1 MPDWFESS
9 RRLTGPNLLF
19 DVPAALLELDCAT
32 SAQCDAWAA
41 RVRATCALLG
51 WPTPSIAMRMHA
63 PGAVAAFTAP
73 VDQLLAATE
82 LGEWAWQS
90 LAVEAEYAAG
100 GAEKLPPIPFGPGH
114 AAPGDADAAFETL
127 ARLARAEARPRE
139 CELRAAAKHHGVA
152 CLVDDEVLSLG
163 EGRHSQAWP
172 LSGLPES
179 GAVQWD
185 ALGQIGI
192 ALVTGSNG
200 KTTSVR
206 LVAAM
211 LRAAG
216 RAPGFNCTDGVFV
229 DGVAIERGDWSGP
242 AGARAVLRDRRVGSA
257 VLETARGGILRRG
270 LAVERADAALVTNV
284 SADHFGEYGV
294 HDLDDLAEAK
304 LVVAR
309 ALGRR
314 GTLVLNAD
322 DRTLVRHARHGDAPL
337 AWFALDRGNAV
348 LRDARADGAS
358 TCAYESGRLV
368 LHHAGARSDLGH
380 AAGMPLAMDGAASY
394 NLANLAGAALL
405 ASVLGVEAAVVA
417 SVLGRFGGERADN
430 PGRLERWSIGG
441 AHVLVDYAHNPEGLA
456 GLLGVAQGLRGQG
469 GRLLLLL
476 GQAGNRGDD
485 AIAALAAVAAAARPD
500 RVVLKDIAGYM
511 RGRREGDVARV
522 LSAALQAGGVAA
534 DGISVEL
541 DELAASQ
548 GLLRE
553 AQPGDVVVLPVHNLD
568 VRDRLTAW
576 LDTQ

>member
-1 MPDWFESS
+1 M
-9 RRLTGPNLLF
+9 
-19 DVPAALLELDCAT
+19 PAALLELDCAT

-41 RVRATCALLG
+41 RVRVSCGRLG
-51 WPTPSIAMRMHA
+51 WPTPSIATRIHA
-63 PGAVAAFTAP
+63 PGAVVAFTAP

-82 LGEWAWQS
+82 VGEWAWQS
-90 LAVEAEYAAG
+90 LAVEDAQAAG
-100 GAEKLPPIPFGPGH
+100 GMLRLPPLPFGPGH
-114 AAPGDADAAFETL
+114 AAPADADAAFETL
-127 ARLARAEARPRE
+127 ARLARVEARPRE
-139 CELRAAAKHHGVA
+139 MELRAAAKVQGVA

-163 EGRHSQAWP
+163 EGAHSQAWP
-172 LSGLPES
+172 LLELPAPGE
-179 GAVQWD
+179 VQWND
-185 ALGQIGI
+185 LGPIGI

-200 KTTSVR
+200 KTTTVR

-229 DGVAIERGDWSGP
+229 DGVAVERGDWSGP
-242 AGARAVLRDRRVGSA
+242 AGGRAVLRDRRVGSA

-294 HDLDDLAEAK
+294 HGLDDLAEAK

-322 DRTLVRHARHGDAPL
+322 DRTLVRHARDSDARL
-337 AWFALDRGNAV
+337 AWFALDGGNAL
-348 LRDARADGAS
+348 LRDARAAGAS
-358 TCAYESGRLV
+358 TCAYESGQLL
-368 LHHAGARSDLGH
+368 LHRDDARHDLGP
-380 AAGMPLAMDGAASY
+380 AAGMPLALDGAASY

-405 ASVLGVEAAVVA
+405 ASVLGVEASVIA
-417 SVLGRFGGERADN
+417 SVLAGFGAVRADN
-430 PGRLERWSIGG
+430 PGRLERWTIGG
-441 AHVLVDYAHNPEGLA
+441 ANVLVDYAHNPEGLA
-456 GLLGVAQGLRGQG
+456 GLLGVAQGLRAGD

-485 AIAALAAVAAAARPD
+485 AIAALAAVAASARPD

-511 RGRREGDVARV
+511 RGRSEGEVARV

-534 DGISVEL
+534 RAISIEL
-541 DELAASQ
+541 DELVASQ
-548 GLLRE
+548 DLVRD
-553 AQPGDVVVLPVHNLD
+553 ARPGDVVVLPVHNLD
-568 VRDRLTAW
+568 ARDRLVAW
-576 LDTQ
+576 LDAQ

>member
-1 MPDWFESS
+1 M
-9 RRLTGPNLLF
+9 
-19 DVPAALLELDCAT
+19 CA
-32 SAQCDAWAA
+32 
-41 RVRATCALLG
+41 RLG
-51 WPTPSIAMRMHA
+51 WPSPSVATRVHA
-63 PGAVAAFTAP
+63 PGAMVAFTAP

-82 LGEWAWQS
+82 VGEWAWQS
-90 LAVEAEYAAG
+90 LAVEAVQAARV
-100 GAEKLPPIPFGPGH
+100 AAIVPCLPFGPGH
-114 AAPGDADAAFETL
+114 PAPGDADSAFETL

-139 CELRAAAKHHGVA
+139 LELRAAAKTRGIA
-152 CLVDDEVLSLG
+152 CLVDDAVLSLG
-163 EGRHSQAWP
+163 EGMHSRAWP
-172 LSGLPES
+172 LSELPAP
-179 GAVQWD
+179 GAVQWN
-185 ALGQIGI
+185 ALGAIGV

-229 DGVAIERGDWSGP
+229 DGVEVERGDWSGP

-294 HDLDDLAEAK
+294 HGLDDLAEAK

-322 DRTLVRHARHGDAPL
+322 DRTLVRHARDSDAPL
-337 AWFALDRGNAV
+337 AWFALDGGNAL
-348 LRDARADGAS
+348 LRDARSNGAS
-358 TCAYESGRLV
+358 TCAYEAGQLV
-368 LHHAGARSDLGH
+368 LHRDGARYALGP
-380 AAGMPLAMDGAASY
+380 AAGMPLALDGAASY

-405 ASVLGVEAAVVA
+405 ASLLGVESTVIAG
-417 SVLGRFGGERADN
+417 VLARFGGARADN

-441 AHVLVDYAHNPEGLA
+441 ADVLVDYAHNPEGLA
-456 GLLGVAQGLRGQG
+456 GLLGVALGLRGAG

-485 AIAALAAVAAAARPD
+485 AIAALAAIAAAARPD

-511 RGRREGDVARV
+511 RGRGEGEVARV

-534 DGISVEL
+534 GAISVEL

-548 GLLRE
+548 ALVRD
-553 AQPGDVVVLPVHNLD
+553 ARAGDVVVLPVHNLD
-568 VRDRLTAW
+568 ARERLADW
-576 LDTQ
+576 LDAQ